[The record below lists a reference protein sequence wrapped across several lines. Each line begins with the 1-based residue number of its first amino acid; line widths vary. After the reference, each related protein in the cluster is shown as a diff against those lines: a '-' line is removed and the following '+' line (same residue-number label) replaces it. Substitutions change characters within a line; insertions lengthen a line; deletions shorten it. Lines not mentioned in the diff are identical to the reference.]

1 MEEKKKCIS
10 FGKFN
15 KKYCMLISA
24 YILAY
29 FCNAGLLKFL
39 SIYEKKKDDSFIYLE
54 LNPVSFAFFFY
65 LCKCLMIIPELI
77 LNINSPKNKSNSN
90 FKLPKIITVK
100 SLFNTSNQFTLKDYL
115 YLFCVSILM
124 FISDFSYFLIL
135 YLRLDRIPNVMINT
149 IGVYIVEPFFLFLFS
164 KMFSKIT
171 YFKHQYYSIAIL
183 TIIGLTR
190 FIMRCRFLFVTKLFV
205 SFFLSLTIQVIYST
219 IDSFIL
225 IYIKGLMEIKF
236 FSPFKVS
243 YVFGA
248 INLFFVIIIFICTTF
263 YPCSIDLCQFEYN
276 SKRYFAHIMQLF
288 DFFSLYMF
296 LENIFYSVIKII
308 IYITI
313 HNFTVCHSFMILIFS
328 EIFNGLLTPLLL
340 YIIIFI
346 IFGLIQIFVVLIFL
360 EIIEINI
367 CKISEN
373 TKKNIDDRAKLE
385 EYNIF
390 ESEKENN
397 SNLIDSDASSLE
409 LESNSDNFSLN

>member
-1 MEEKKKCIS
+1 
-10 FGKFN
+10 
-15 KKYCMLISA
+15 
-24 YILAY
+24 
-29 FCNAGLLKFL
+29 
-39 SIYEKKKDDSFIYLE
+39 
-54 LNPVSFAFFFY
+54 
-65 LCKCLMIIPELI
+65 
-77 LNINSPKNKSNSN
+77 
-90 FKLPKIITVK
+90 
-100 SLFNTSNQFTLKDYL
+100 
-115 YLFCVSILM
+115 
-124 FISDFSYFLIL
+124 
-135 YLRLDRIPNVMINT
+135 
-149 IGVYIVEPFFLFLFS
+149 
-164 KMFSKIT
+164 
-171 YFKHQYYSIAIL
+171 
-183 TIIGLTR
+183 
-190 FIMRCRFLFVTKLFV
+190 
-205 SFFLSLTIQVIYST
+205 
-219 IDSFIL
+219 
-225 IYIKGLMEIKF
+225 MEIKF

-340 YIIIFI
+340 YMIIFI